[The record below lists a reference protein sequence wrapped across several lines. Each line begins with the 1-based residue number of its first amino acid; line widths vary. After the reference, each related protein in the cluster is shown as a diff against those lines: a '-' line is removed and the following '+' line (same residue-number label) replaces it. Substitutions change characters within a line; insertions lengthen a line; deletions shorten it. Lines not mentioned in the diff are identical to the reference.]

1 MKIQLE
7 RSGKRIALALGLT
20 LLVFGAQMCAGILEG
35 VGMQSAL
42 MLAAMFGAL
51 AFVSVMVRI
60 ELKSWWSTVL
70 GLGFTAVAG
79 WFVMHWVLIVDRVI
93 SGRALM
99 NNTLLSMVILLIG
112 LAITARPKGLAIAW
126 LVFCYGFGMV
136 DTAVAQFRGNLIV
149 LTDFLEVGTA
159 LSVAESYKMYFMPRM
174 IPAALALVLSVLLVA
189 RTKVNWKRSGKLGSR
204 LLSVALAVVC
214 AAYPV
219 MQLDTLTAK
228 TWGVQGAYMRGI
240 LMEFLL
246 EAKDMIIVPP
256 EGYSSEKVDALAQEY
271 ESEVQ
276 EEEEKPHVIAIMAE
290 AFTDLQAVGDFE
302 TSEDPMP
309 FIHSLYERSTH
320 GLALSSVFG
329 GRTANSEWEFLTGNS
344 TAFIPSGAMPYRQ
357 YAKENMNSLVAV
369 LENKGYQTIG
379 THCYHRGGWNRH
391 KVYPYMGF
399 DETYFLDDLEWGETV
414 RTLVSD
420 RAFFQKIIEMYEQRE
435 EGKPLFLFGVTMMGH
450 GGYPEKYS
458 DVVTINVEG
467 MSQEHPDLDQ
477 YLSLVK
483 LTDAA
488 MEELIAYFEAQD
500 EKVAVVFFGDHMPK
514 ISNRFYAES
523 GIGTGQKS
531 YMVPWFIWKNYDETE
546 KEIPLTS
553 LNYLASI
560 LLEEMEMDAPAYFD
574 FLSEARKVVP
584 AINANGCVV
593 DGKNAALD
601 DLEGSAL
608 EMMEK
613 YRILQHANLFD
624 DAVSKS
630 LFTGNAE

>member
-174 IPAALALVLSVLLVA
+174 IPAALALVFSVLLVA

-214 AAYPV
+214 VAYPV

-271 ESEVQ
+271 EKTAAQ
-276 EEEEKPHVIAIMAE
+276 DADPHVIVIMNE
-290 AFTDLQAVGDFE
+290 AFSDLQRVGEFE
-302 TSEDPMP
+302 TSEEVLP
-309 FIHSLYERSTH
+309 FMNSLYERSTH
-320 GLALSSVFG
+320 GLALVSVFG

-357 YAKENMNSLVAV
+357 YAKEGMNSLVEV
-369 LENKGYQTIG
+369 LKNRGYQTIG

-391 KVYPYMGF
+391 KVYTNMGF

-420 RAFFQKIIEMYEQRE
+420 RAFFQKIIEMYEQRDE
-435 EGKPLFLFGVTMMGH
+435 DKPLFEFGVTMQNH
-450 GGYPEKYS
+450 GGYTDKMQVEET
-458 DVVTINVEG
+458 VRVEG
-467 MSQEHPDLDQ
+467 MSQEYAEVNQ
-477 YLSLVK
+477 YLSL
-483 LTDAA
+483 LQQTDAA
-488 MEELIAYFEAQD
+488 LEELIAYFEEQD
-500 EKVAVVFFGDHMPK
+500 EKVVVVFFGDHQPR
-514 ISNRFYAES
+514 IDEAFYNEA
-523 GIGTGQKS
+523 GILNGQMR
-531 YMVPWFIWKNYDETE
+531 YVVPWFIWKNYDETE

-630 LFTGNAE
+630 LFAGNAE